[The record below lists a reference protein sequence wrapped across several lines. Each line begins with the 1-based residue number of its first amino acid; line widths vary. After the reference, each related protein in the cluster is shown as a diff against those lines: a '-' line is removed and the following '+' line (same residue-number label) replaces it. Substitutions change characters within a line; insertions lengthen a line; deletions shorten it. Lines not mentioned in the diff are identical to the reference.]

1 MASEVA
7 GNVTRFCRQC
17 RHKLCDATG
26 MVLTKLGWTS
36 VVAAAG
42 LLASTPVD
50 AGPMPSGAP
59 VAPAIAPHASWSTL
73 SFSNGQ
79 SAAWYDTQARK
90 MAGFMPQMYAAR
102 SASARTPNLLY
113 DAYPG
118 LRVAGA
124 NTWMT
129 NKPVSAAGF
138 DSQRGITRVVQ
149 RLGDVE
155 LTQWAW
161 SPFGIDAAA
170 LVMAYDVTNL
180 GTAALQD
187 AALFLLLNA
196 HVGDGAG
203 QSNGERLRW
212 TGTRFEETG
221 ALGVMQY
228 VPMPAPTA
236 HAASPDNPFVIVRD
250 GGRLQNRDD
259 SGVRDD
265 AVAGFEWDLAGLTP
279 GATTHVALVMGFDSS
294 VNNAAQL
301 AATLAQLP
309 QEPTALL
316 TAERAQWD
324 AFFAASKIPT
334 DLSADEAAVYRQSM
348 TMLRMGQVRGR
359 SGAPDGGDGQ
369 VLASL
374 PPGMWNI
381 AWVRDQAFAVDG
393 MLDAGMMAQ
402 ARAAL
407 DFWWR
412 DQAGRGR
419 YVCCDRDGGPWVG
432 QPYALSVVRYF
443 GDGSEETDENGQGPN
458 IEFDGFGLALA
469 VTERYIAATG
479 DQTVLTAYADAIF
492 QRTADVLVSLQETT
506 GSSAGLLRADSSIWE
521 THWYNGGKQ
530 HTTFT
535 QATAVRG
542 LDAAAQLAT
551 RLGDATRSARY
562 RAAAASL
569 RQAIADHLLDPTTK
583 ILRASVEQTTNYL
596 DAAAST
602 VFLWD
607 ALPVTHPSAAIT
619 LAAFDAG
626 LRNEQT
632 GHGYRRNDDGG
643 EYDLREWVS
652 VDMWLAQLRY
662 RRNERGPADA
672 LLAWVT
678 AQARLNFD
686 VVPENFDRVT
696 ADYVGEVPMLGFGAG
711 SYISTIAQRGAVT
724 PIMPQHDGEIID
736 PPVADGCG
744 CRSSGKASN
753 WASPW
758 LMLASLMWLTAQR
771 RRT

>member
-1 MASEVA
+1 
-7 GNVTRFCRQC
+7 
-17 RHKLCDATG
+17 
-26 MVLTKLGWTS
+26 
-36 VVAAAG
+36 
-42 LLASTPVD
+42 
-50 AGPMPSGAP
+50 
-59 VAPAIAPHASWSTL
+59 
-73 SFSNGQ
+73 
-79 SAAWYDTQARK
+79 

-102 SASARTPNLLY
+102 SANVRTPNLLY

-124 NTWMT
+124 NLWMT

-138 DSQRGITRVVQ
+138 DRQSGITRVVQ

-161 SPFGIDAAA
+161 SPYGIDAAA
-170 LVMAYDVTNL
+170 LVMAYDVSNL
-180 GTAALQD
+180 GAAPLQD
-187 AALFLLLNA
+187 AALFLLINA
-196 HVGDGAG
+196 HLGDGPG
-203 QSNGERLRW
+203 QTNGERLRW

-228 VPMPAPTA
+228 LPIPAPTA

-265 AVAGFEWDLAGLTP
+265 AVAGFEWDLTGLAA
-279 GATTHVALVMGFDSS
+279 GATTHVALVMGFDGN
-294 VNNAAQL
+294 VGNAAQL

-309 QEPTALL
+309 QEPVALV

-324 AFFAASKIPT
+324 GFFAAGKIPT
-334 DLSADEAAVYRQSM
+334 GLSADEAAVYRQSM
-348 TMLRMGQVRGR
+348 AMLRMGQVRGR
-359 SGAPDGGDGQ
+359 VGAPDGGDGQ

-393 MLDAGMMAQ
+393 MLDAGMVPQ

-407 DFWWR
+407 EFWWR
-412 DQAGRGR
+412 DQPGRGR
-419 YVCCDRDGGPWVG
+419 YVCCDRDGGQWVG
-432 QPYALSVVRYF
+432 QPYILSVVRYF
-443 GDGSEETDENGQGPN
+443 GDGSEETDENAQGPN

-479 DQTVLTAYADAIF
+479 DESLLTAYGDAMF
-492 QRTADVLVSLQETT
+492 QRTADVLVALQETA
-506 GSSAGLLRADSSIWE
+506 GRNAGLLRADSSIWE
-521 THWYNGGKQ
+521 THWYDGGRQ

-535 QATAVRG
+535 QASAVRG
-542 LDAAAQLAT
+542 LEAAAKLAD
-551 RLGDATRSARY
+551 RVGDTTRSARY
-562 RAAAASL
+562 RAAVARL
-569 RQAIADHLLDPTTK
+569 RQAIEEHLLDPTTK

-596 DAAAST
+596 DAAAGT

-607 ALPVTHPSAAIT
+607 ALPVLHPSAAIT

-652 VDMWLAQLRY
+652 VDLWLAQLRY
-662 RRNERGPADA
+662 RRNERAPADA

-686 VVPENFDRVT
+686 VVPENYDRVT
-696 ADYVGEVPMLGFGAG
+696 ADYVGEVPMLGFGAA

-724 PIMPQHDGEIID
+724 PVTPERDGEVID

-744 CRSSGKASN
+744 CRSAHGSG
-753 WASPW
+753 
-758 LMLASLMWLTAQR
+758 SLVLPLVSVMWFGVWRRQR
-771 RRT
+771 VTRV